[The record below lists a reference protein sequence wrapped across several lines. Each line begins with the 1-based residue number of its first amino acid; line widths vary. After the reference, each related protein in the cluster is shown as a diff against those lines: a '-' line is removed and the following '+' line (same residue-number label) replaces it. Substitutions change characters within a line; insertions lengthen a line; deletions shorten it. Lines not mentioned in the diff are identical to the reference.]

1 MPVNP
6 YNNLDHGEKEFL
18 DESCCNDSYSKVHK
32 KVMKKTLLSRS
43 ISNLTNR
50 IQSTKRVSDSN
61 KSPSTKI
68 NMPSSRQDLTT
79 SPARTISSTC
89 SLESKTQSETSSSKH
104 QEFDVELTSASAPQS
119 NMDANEIAIAKAV
132 IAIKFTTPK
141 SNKSSV
147 SHVKLV
153 TRLMKR
159 HSMSFRVQHAA
170 CAQLHALATEFSTE
184 TARIDPLELHPVH
197 TAMFRRHAIGLVVQ
211 AMKTFLSS
219 PQLHPLALGTLYTL
233 ARYPK
238 GRHYIREEGG
248 LEALAQVHTFYTDRA
263 LQFTTD
269 IKLFVEIQKLCC
281 IAWAN
286 VVASGN
292 DLNQDLAAK
301 LGAIQLILYSM
312 EVYKHDLNLCQ
323 YAAGAIANL
332 GFKHRDNLNLI
343 RQQNGVQILEST
355 LTEVVEKQPQS
366 EFAVSVINLVQAA
379 LDNLE
384 QDALDLLNGEDP
396 LICIENVVN
405 LVEVHLHSAKVA
417 AEGARLFWHLSARSG
432 NPNGSSE
439 FTTDDTLRDV
449 GALELLIVLL
459 QYHVDNPSV
468 IHLTCGAIW
477 NLTSTNTRNQEVL
490 REAGGLKFLVL
501 VLARYCLCENKGAG
515 SEVNDIDVCSSDVI
529 SHALCAIS
537 NAVASNA
544 VNQSAM
550 LSAGAIPLIIECM
563 KNYHMEVDVQCFCLK
578 SLINLTEGNAENSRE
593 VVVCGGLPLLL
604 MAMTSHQHHEEIQ
617 MCGCMVLTNI
627 CVHAKRGVLHE
638 LNGSDGLHILRE
650 TADKFPSCQ
659 VYFSEIKRSISF

>member
-6 YNNLDHGEKEFL
+6 YNNLDHVEKEVL
-18 DESCCNDSYSKVHK
+18 DESCCTDSSSQVPK

-50 IQSTKRVSDSN
+50 IQSTKSVSDSN
-61 KSPSTKI
+61 KSPATKR
-68 NMPSSRQDLTT
+68 NMKPARQEIKT
-79 SPARTISSTC
+79 SPARTISSIY
-89 SLESKTQSETSSSKH
+89 SLESTTQSEASSSKL
-104 QEFDVELTSASAPQS
+104 QVLDVEFSSATDRQS

-141 SNKSSV
+141 SNKSSI

-159 HSMSFRVQHAA
+159 HPTSFRVQHAA
-170 CAQLHALATEFSTE
+170 CVQLFALATEFSAE
-184 TARIDPLELHPVH
+184 TAHIEPLELHPVH
-197 TAMFRRHAIGLVVQ
+197 TAMFRRHAIGLIVQ

-219 PQLHPLALGTLYTL
+219 PQIHPLGLGTLYTL
-233 ARYPK
+233 GRYSK

-269 IKLFVEIQKLCC
+269 IKLSVEIQKLCC
-281 IAWAN
+281 ITWAN

-292 DLNQDLAAK
+292 QINQELAAK

-332 GFKHRDNLNLI
+332 GFKHRDNLHLI
-343 RQQNGVQILEST
+343 RQQNGLQILEST
-355 LTEVVEKQPQS
+355 LSEVEKQPKS
-366 EFAVSVINLVQAA
+366 EFAITVRNLVQAA

-396 LICIENVVN
+396 LLCIENVVN

-432 NPNGSSE
+432 NPKEPSE
-439 FTTDDTLRDV
+439 FTADDTLRDV
-449 GALELLIVLL
+449 GALNLLIILL

-490 REAGGLKFLVL
+490 REAGGLKFLVM

-515 SEVNDIDVCSSDVI
+515 SEVSDIDVCSSDVI

-537 NAVASNA
+537 NAVASNS

-563 KNYHMEVDVQCFCLK
+563 KNYHMEADVQCFSLK

-593 VVVCGGLPLLL
+593 VVVCGGLPLIL
-604 MAMTSHQHHEEIQ
+604 MAMTSHQNHEEIQ

-627 CVHAKRGVLHE
+627 CFHAKRGFLHE

-659 VYFSEIKRSISF
+659 VYFSEIERTISF